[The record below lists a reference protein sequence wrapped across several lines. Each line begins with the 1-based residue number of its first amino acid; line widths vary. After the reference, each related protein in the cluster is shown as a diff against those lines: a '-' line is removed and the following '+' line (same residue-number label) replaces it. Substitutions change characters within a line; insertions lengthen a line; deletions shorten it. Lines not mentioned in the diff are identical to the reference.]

1 VRGFVGRAVKIV
13 LVLVLVAVAAACGTS
28 HDTSSRAS
36 SGASPTTTTTTA
48 RRPTT
53 STTRAPSGGC
63 PLPTTRPAST
73 SRVLTLRRTP
83 SAAAP
88 IRATIVGDSIAQTL
102 APSIA
107 VGFDQ
112 LTARTGIPHAEVQS
126 AAEFGFGFASSL
138 PGIIHGKAD
147 PGFPPFRDWQ
157 GLFDRAVVKYDPDV
171 VIALVGSW
179 DMVQRKVGGTY
190 VDPSDC
196 GWASW
201 YRGLVDEA
209 GRHLRA
215 NGAVVIWLSFPCT
228 VQPENRLHFG
238 LNDVFHAYA
247 TSHGRAAAYV
257 DLDGFVCPHGKVV
270 RRMTAPD
277 GKSYR
282 VRAADDTHFE
292 FYGAPPVLG
301 PFFADTLQRLLPL
314 PR

>member
-1 VRGFVGRAVKIV
+1 VGRAVAIV

-36 SGASPTTTTTTA
+36 ASTSTTTSVA
-48 RRPTT
+48 PSGIAGTT
-53 STTRAPSGGC
+53 STTTGCALGTTGPTSTRAQ
-63 PLPTTRPAST
+63 LH
-73 SRVLTLRRTP
+73 LRRTP
-83 SAAAP
+83 TASDP
-88 IRATIVGDSIAQTL
+88 LRATVVGDSVAQTL

-126 AAEFGFGFASSL
+126 AAEFGFGFASAL

-157 GLFDRAVVKYDPDV
+157 RLFDRALVKYDPDV
-171 VIALVGSW
+171 VLALVGSW

-190 VDPSDC
+190 IDPSDC

-209 GRHLRA
+209 GRHLMA

-228 VQPENRLHFG
+228 VQPENRLHFR

-247 TSHGRAAAYV
+247 TSHARTAAYV
-257 DLDGFVCPHGKVV
+257 DLDRFVCPAGKVV

-277 GKSYR
+277 GKTYR
-282 VRAADDTHFE
+282 VRAVDDTHFE

-301 PFFADTLQRLLPL
+301 PFFADTLQRLLAQ